1 MMKTNNLMEREY
13 TIVSAN
19 HYEAPRM
26 EVIEVAVEKG
36 YAATGGLDAYGDD
49 TNGDYNFGGRNTN
62 ERSGTWGN
70 LWE

>member
-36 YAATGGLDAYGDD
+36 YAATVEGYASDSDD
-49 TNGDYNFGGRNTN
+49 SEFGGAS
-62 ERSGTWGN
+62 ERRGSWGN
-70 LWE
+70 LWETGN

>member
-19 HYEAPRM
+19 HYEVPRM

-36 YAATGGLDAYGDD
+36 YAATVKGYASDSDD
-49 TNGDYNFGGRNTN
+49 SEFGGANYSTR
-62 ERSGTWGN
+62 TWGN
-70 LWE
+70 LWENGN